1 MNSAAVR
8 AEDVAFSEKGVSE
21 LQSKVMGRLRNVLSF
36 WQMYE
41 NSEKGKPRRKNILD
55 AWIIA
60 RLDETIKEVTESLNG
75 YEIDRGARP
84 IIDFIDD
91 LSNWYVRRSRDRFKS
106 DDKSDREDSL
116 AVTRFVLREISR
128 LMAPYT
134 PFVADEVYRAV
145 SDKFQS
151 VHLETWPKGKRF
163 DKKVLKDMKTTR
175 EIVSLGLMERQK
187 LNIKV
192 KQPLKSL
199 TITEKLSKDYLELIQ
214 DEVNVKEVLFG
225 ETLSLDTEI
234 TDDLRKEGD
243 FRELL
248 RFVQSLRKDAN
259 LNPEDSV
266 TLFVDTDEAG
276 KEIVNI
282 FESDLKKTAGV
293 KEIVFGNKEGD
304 EINTGNVSFVV
315 SVKK

>member
-1 MNSAAVR
+1 M
-8 AEDVAFSEKGVSE
+8 
-21 LQSKVMGRLRNVLSF
+21 
-36 WQMYE
+36 
-41 NSEKGKPRRKNILD
+41 
-55 AWIIA
+55 
-60 RLDETIKEVTESLNG
+60 
-75 YEIDRGARP
+75 
-84 IIDFIDD
+84 
-91 LSNWYVRRSRDRFKS
+91 
-106 DDKSDREDSL
+106 
-116 AVTRFVLREISR
+116 TRFVLREISR

-134 PFVADEVYRAV
+134 PFVAEEVYRAV
-145 SDKFQS
+145 SDKFES

-175 EIVSLGLMERQK
+175 DIVSLGLMERQK

-199 TITEKLSKDYLELIQ
+199 TITEKLSKDYLELIK

-225 ETLSLDTEI
+225 DTLSLDTEI
-234 TDDLRKEGD
+234 TDELRKEGD

-293 KEIVFGNKEGD
+293 KEIVFGKKEGG